1 MSCAWVGVARA
12 TVPIFLFFWGVFERA
27 TKQKKKRTI
36 FLSKLRAALFHGNN
50 GTTETCRSVVVLVLL
65 LLLFLGKELR
75 RYLVARKMGSASLL
89 IISGTSLCRSCNVAF
104 DGNDVCRVFAA
115 SIDFFIESSLWTDE
129 FHGKPKR
136 ANQRRYGSE

>member
-12 TVPIFLFFWGVFERA
+12 TVPIFLFFGEFLRERPS
-27 TKQKKKRTI
+27 KKKKRTI

-50 GTTETCRSVVVLVLL
+50 GTTETCRSVVVLVL

>member
-50 GTTETCRSVVVLVLL
+50 GTTETCRSVVVLVL